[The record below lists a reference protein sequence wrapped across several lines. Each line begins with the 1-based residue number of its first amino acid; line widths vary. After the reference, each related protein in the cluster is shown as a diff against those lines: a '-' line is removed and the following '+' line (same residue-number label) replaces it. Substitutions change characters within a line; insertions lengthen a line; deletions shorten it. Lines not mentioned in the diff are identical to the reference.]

1 MAPVKKRA
9 IQRIKARKRKG
20 FFGRRPQD
28 LTTSIAS
35 RTLEE
40 ININTADDGPVTS
53 SSTPR
58 PSPSTDNVKN
68 TSASSSITDKKL
80 ANSSF
85 DDLLPDGVL
94 TRSSRKALGFS
105 PKKAARK
112 TAEAEGYSLVE
123 MSLIQSALRSAA
135 ICSSCKTAKS
145 EIKILKDN
153 SRRHGLAEMFIFK
166 CSHCQHETRTY
177 SSAKIDNGKFEVNR
191 RSVVLCNAMKGGRKV
206 LSDFCGI
213 MNLPPPLAP
222 ASYARHLK
230 FVAQSGRQE
239 AELVMNRAAER
250 IRKCILKKSPNAG
263 KRDVDGAIP
272 VAVSIDG
279 TWQKRGFTSKY
290 GVVIAILVDTG
301 EVVDFEVLSLHCH
314 ECRKHQHDDKS
325 SQAYRQWE
333 EKHSNICQINYEGS
347 SGGMEGDGALKIFER
362 SISERNLKYTTF
374 VGDGDSDTYKVVRD
388 GIAKIYGGRYKVI
401 KEECIGHIQKRM
413 GNALRT
419 YKRDGKGKKL
429 ADGKTIGGKGRLT
442 KERINIFHCTMEM
455 QSGTILGICRQCR
468 MLSGQFFITQ

>member
-1 MAPVKKRA
+1 MAAVKKRA

-20 FFGRRPQD
+20 FFGRRSQD

-40 ININTADDGPVTS
+40 INIIATADEPGTSS

-58 PSPSTDNVKN
+58 PSPSTDSVKN

-105 PKKAARK
+105 PKKTARK
-112 TAEAEGYSLVE
+112 IADAEGYTLVE
-123 MSLIQSALRSAA
+123 MSLIQFALRSAA

-145 EIKILKDN
+145 EIRILKDN

-191 RSVVLCNAMKGGRKV
+191 RSVISCNAMKGGRKV

-230 FVAQSGRQE
+230 
-239 AELVMNRAAER
+239 LW
-250 IRKCILKKSPNAG
+250 LK
-263 KRDVDGAIP
+263 
-272 VAVSIDG
+272 
-279 TWQKRGFTSKY
+279 
-290 GVVIAILVDTG
+290 
-301 EVVDFEVLSLHCH
+301 
-314 ECRKHQHDDKS
+314 
-325 SQAYRQWE
+325 
-333 EKHSNICQINYEGS
+333 
-347 SGGMEGDGALKIFER
+347 
-362 SISERNLKYTTF
+362 
-374 VGDGDSDTYKVVRD
+374 VGD
-388 GIAKIYGGRYKVI
+388 
-401 KEECIGHIQKRM
+401 
-413 GNALRT
+413 
-419 YKRDGKGKKL
+419 KKQRWL
-429 ADGKTIGGKGRLT
+429 
-442 KERINIFHCTMEM
+442 
-455 QSGTILGICRQCR
+455 
-468 MLSGQFFITQ
+468 